1 LHAELQHTW
10 IDPVRAQA
18 IIRARVTTQVA
29 PIQSITSSAAPTVI
43 APGNYDG
50 VHLGHRALIRSARSF
65 AQAHGL
71 LTSVLTFDP
80 HPGTFLGA
88 AEKPVITN
96 QARRAEL
103 LQAAGADRVFVQHFT
118 HEYAALSPEAFID
131 TLLVRGARA
140 LVVGP
145 DFRFG
150 NMRAGDVDM
159 LKELAAARG
168 FTVLIEPPVMLDGE
182 RVSSSAVRE
191 ALGAGDVLRATQLL
205 GRVHEIEGNVVLGHQ
220 RGRTIGFPTAN
231 IALDTVMPPADGVYA
246 VVVRELDR
254 PERVL
259 LRGVANLGNRPTFN
273 AGRSV
278 EAHIFD
284 FDGDLYDKPLR
295 IGFTHRIR
303 GEQRFAGVEELR
315 RQINLDCER
324 ARELLRGALPE
335 WTEQL

>member
-1 LHAELQHTW
+1 
-10 IDPVRAQA
+10 
-18 IIRARVTTQVA
+18 
-29 PIQSITSSAAPTVI
+29 VI

-50 VHLGHRALIRSARSF
+50 VHLGHRALIHSAQRF
-65 AQAHGL
+65 AQANGL

-88 AEKPVITN
+88 AEKPVITQ

-118 HEYAALSPEAFID
+118 HEFAALSPEAFID

-140 LVVGP
+140 VVVGP

-150 NMRAGDVDM
+150 SMRAGDV
-159 LKELAAARG
+159 ELLQSLASKRG
-168 FTVLIEPPVMLDGE
+168 FTLLIEPPVMLDGE

-191 ALGAGDVLRATQLL
+191 ALGVGDVMRATQLL
-205 GRVHEIEGNVVLGHQ
+205 GRVHEIEGTVVLGHQ

-231 IALDTVMPPADGVYA
+231 IALEGAMPPADGVYA
-246 VVVRELDR
+246 VIARDLGSS
-254 PERVL
+254 ERVL
-259 LRGVANLGNRPTFN
+259 LRGVANLGTRPTFD

-278 EAHIFD
+278 EVHIFD
-284 FDGDLYDKPLR
+284 FDADLYNKRLR

-303 GEQRFAGVEELR
+303 GEQRFSGVDELR
-315 RQINLDCER
+315 RQIKLDCDH
-324 ARELLRGALPE
+324 ARELLQGSVPE
-335 WTEQL
+335 WTTEQL

>member
-1 LHAELQHTW
+1 M
-10 IDPVRAQA
+10 
-18 IIRARVTTQVA
+18 TTQVG
-29 PIQSITSSAAPTVI
+29 PTQSSTTSAAPTVI

-50 VHLGHRALIRSARSF
+50 VHLGHRALIRSAQRF
-65 AQAHGL
+65 ALENGL

-88 AEKPVITN
+88 AEKPVITK

-118 HEYAALSPEAFID
+118 HEFAALSPEAFID
-131 TLLVRGARA
+131 SLVARGARA
-140 LVVGP
+140 VVVGP

-150 NMRAGDVDM
+150 NMRAGDVES
-159 LKELAAARG
+159 LQQLAAARG
-168 FTVLIEPPVMLDGE
+168 ISVIIEPPVMLNGE

-191 ALGAGDVLRATQLL
+191 ALSAGDVLRATQLL

-231 IALDTVMPPADGVYA
+231 IALDGVMPPADGVYA
-246 VVVRELDR
+246 VVVRDLGSQ
-254 PERVL
+254 ERVL
-259 LRGVANLGNRPTFN
+259 LRGVANLGNRPTFD

-284 FDGDLYDKPLR
+284 FDGDLYNKTMR

-303 GEQRFAGVEELR
+303 GEQRFSGVDELR
-315 RQINLDCER
+315 RQIKLDCER
-324 ARELLRGALPE
+324 ARELLKSSPPE
-335 WTEQL
+335 WMEQL

>member
-1 LHAELQHTW
+1 
-10 IDPVRAQA
+10 
-18 IIRARVTTQVA
+18 
-29 PIQSITSSAAPTVI
+29 VI

-50 VHLGHRALIRSARSF
+50 VHLGHRALIHSAQRF
-65 AQAHGL
+65 AQANGL

-88 AEKPVITN
+88 AEKPVITQ

-118 HEYAALSPEAFID
+118 HEFAALSPEAFID

-150 NMRAGDVDM
+150 SMRAGDV
-159 LKELAAARG
+159 ELLQALAGKRG
-168 FTVLIEPPVMLDGE
+168 FTLLIEPPVMLDGE

-191 ALGAGDVLRATQLL
+191 ALGVGDVSRATQLL
-205 GRVHEIEGNVVLGHQ
+205 GRVHEIEGIVVVGHQ

-231 IALDTVMPPADGVYA
+231 IALEGAMPPADGVYA
-246 VVVRELDR
+246 VVARDLGSA
-254 PERVL
+254 ERVL
-259 LRGVANLGNRPTFN
+259 LHGVANLGTRPTFD

-278 EAHIFD
+278 EVHVFD
-284 FDGDLYDKPLR
+284 FDGDLYNKRLR
-295 IGFTHRIR
+295 IGFTQRIR
-303 GEQRFAGVEELR
+303 GEQRFSGVDELR
-315 RQINLDCER
+315 RQIKLDSEH
-324 ARELLRGALPE
+324 ARELLQGSVQE
-335 WTEQL
+335 WTTEQL

>member
-1 LHAELQHTW
+1 
-10 IDPVRAQA
+10 
-18 IIRARVTTQVA
+18 
-29 PIQSITSSAAPTVI
+29 
-43 APGNYDG
+43 
-50 VHLGHRALIRSARSF
+50 LIRSARRF
-65 AQAHGL
+65 AQAHNL

-88 AEKPVITN
+88 AEKHVITK

-118 HEYAALSPEAFID
+118 HDFAALSPEAFID
-131 TLLVRGARA
+131 GLVARGARA

-150 NMRAGDVDM
+150 NMRAGDVD
-159 LKELAAARG
+159 LLQQLAAERG
-168 FTVLIEPPVMLDGE
+168 MSVLIEPPVMLAGE

-191 ALGAGDVLRATQLL
+191 ALSTGDVLRATQLL
-205 GRVHEIEGNVVLGHQ
+205 GRVHEIEGSVILGHQ

-231 IALDTVMPPADGVYA
+231 IALDGVMPPADGVYA
-246 VVVRELDR
+246 VVARDLSSD
-254 PERVL
+254 ERVL
-259 LRGVANLGNRPTFN
+259 LRGVANLGTRPTFN

-278 EAHIFD
+278 EVHIFD
-284 FDGDLYDKPLR
+284 FDADLYNKPLR

-303 GEQRFAGVEELR
+303 GEQRFSGVEELR
-315 RQINLDCER
+315 RQIKLDCER
-324 ARELLRGALPE
+324 ARELLRASTPE

>member
-1 LHAELQHTW
+1 MTSQVGPLQ
-10 IDPVRAQA
+10 
-18 IIRARVTTQVA
+18 
-29 PIQSITSSAAPTVI
+29 SSTSPAAPTVI

-50 VHLGHRALIRSARSF
+50 VHLGHRALIRSAQQF

-88 AEKPVITN
+88 AEKPVITK

-118 HEYAALSPEAFID
+118 HDFAALSPEAFIE

-140 LVVGP
+140 VVVGP
-145 DFRFG
+145 DWHFG
-150 NMRAGDVDM
+150 NARSGDV
-159 LKELAAARG
+159 ELLQEIADKRG
-168 FTVLIEPPVMLDGE
+168 FSVIIEPPVMLDGQ
-182 RVSSSAVRE
+182 RISSTAVRQ
-191 ALGAGDVLRATQLL
+191 ALAAGDVLRATTLL
-205 GRVHEIEGNVVLGHQ
+205 GRVHEVDGEVIAGDK

-231 IALDTVMPPADGVYA
+231 IAIDGVMPPADGVYA
-246 VVVRELDR
+246 VVIRQLDL

-273 AGRSV
+273 AGRSIETHV
-278 EAHIFD
+278 FD
-284 FDGDLYDKPLR
+284 FNGDLYNKPLR
-295 IGFTHRIR
+295 VGFVQRIR
-303 GEQRFAGVEELR
+303 GEQRFSGVDELKQ
-315 RQINLDCER
+315 QIKLDCER
-324 ARELLRGALPE
+324 ARELLQAALPE